1 MLHAAS
7 DPKPF
12 LLPRRQPR
20 PHAARRGCW
29 PSCSLSSS
37 WPINPSTSKPSLLPS
52 SFGNVKP
59 FLMKRLPPAS
69 ASPVTGRGQSVPVG
83 WPGRVAGVPE
93 LRPTRQP
100 CPHAFAAR
108 ALSCTE
114 LPTAEYRPAPGVNST
129 GGKQTLFR
137 VMVWGGCLQRFSAGY
152 FRKGFTRKERPEP
165 ASGELFPRPPPFLPL
180 GGADA
185 WGGMS
190 LKTKRRRSRRK
201 ERVQGLGDG
210 CL

>member
-69 ASPVTGRGQSVPVG
+69 PVTGRGQSVPVG

-100 CPHAFAAR
+100 CPHACAAR

-129 GGKQTLFR
+129 GGKQTLLR

-152 FRKGFTRKERPEP
+152 FRKGFTRKERPER

-190 LKTKRRRSRRK
+190 LKTKPRRSRRK